1 MLPLQLTQL
10 QFGSGLAQET
20 LKGREKEMLNIV
32 LGVCTFHG
40 VIQMMNVKVG
50 DVLYDL

>member
-1 MLPLQLTQL
+1 
-10 QFGSGLAQET
+10 
-20 LKGREKEMLNIV
+20 MLNIV

-40 VIQMMNVKVG
+40 VIQMMNLKVD